1 MQEKMLNFNA
11 KTQNQQVKYQTN
23 GGSDIQPA
31 GKQPLRIEKIIAHSI
46 LSRQP
51 FPRNMHNNLHYYDKW
66 LQHAAFALCNYFFEI
81 V

>member
-31 GKQPLRIEKIIAHSI
+31 GKQPLYVKILKLKNIG
-46 LSRQP
+46 L
-51 FPRNMHNNLHYYDKW
+51 YYMFWYCKMNKFY
-66 LQHAAFALCNYFFEI
+66 L
-81 V
+81 